1 MLIMEAEMKY
11 NSTETQNIY
20 EIYILLLL
28 RTVDHGRTFFWR
40 TSNSAE

>member
-1 MLIMEAEMKY
+1 MEAELKY

-28 RTVDHGRTFFWR
+28 RTIDHGRTFFFLR